1 VIYGRRIW
9 RVWRV
14 FLGCDGIIL
23 GLFVWLWLLI
33 KINGVDNLSDVMDV
47 SCNWNVWLSLKK
59 CFL

>member
-1 VIYGRRIW
+1 MIYGRRIW

-14 FLGCDGIIL
+14 FLGCDGIIS

>member
-1 VIYGRRIW
+1 MIYGRRIW

-33 KINGVDNLSDVMDV
+33 KINGVDNLSDVMDSFGIV
-47 SCNWNVWLSLKK
+47 LLYFEDVFWI
-59 CFL
+59 F

>member
-1 VIYGRRIW
+1 MIYGRRIW